1 MDVFGCALPADT
13 APYEQQV
20 FSDVCEPERTR
31 VSSSSMVSVYRRLCL
46 VDMHSD
52 PLVDLDNNLQLIPAA
67 AESREPSEDGLT
79 WTFHLRPGQF
89 WNDDEPVTAHDWVS
103 SYQLTAAPETA

>member
-1 MDVFGCALPADT
+1 MLRSRLSFLIALLFVFTAIIPASIAQDANVDVFGRALPSDA
-13 APYEQQV
+13 APYDQQV

-67 AESREPSEDGLT
+67 AEAGSLPK
-79 WTFHLRPGQF
+79 
-89 WNDDEPVTAHDWVS
+89 TA
-103 SYQLTAAPETA
+103 